1 MQERVECPKCGKGTI
16 VQQHLDVFRC
26 LNCDFKRDFSR
37 SQDRD
42 KNTGYFKTPNYSRN
56 EVYTS
61 STGAGYTQAKVTKD
75 DTDGGFM
82 GFLLL
87 ILTITLFVL

>member
-16 VQQHLDVFRC
+16 VQQHPDVFRC
-26 LNCDFKRDFSR
+26 LNCDFKRDF
-37 SQDRD
+37 
-42 KNTGYFKTPNYSRN
+42 TPIYSPN
-56 EVYTS
+56 EVYNS
-61 STGAGYTQAKVTKD
+61 YSGAGYTQAKVTKD

-87 ILTITLFVL
+87 ILTITLFAL